1 MYINAITFHTCLE
14 TSCLAK
20 TIGETYIFFKNILMF
35 NYKMK
40 QIKGVVKKV
49 KSLKTPIFSTSH

>member
-1 MYINAITFHTCLE
+1 MYSNAITFHTCLE

-49 KSLKTPIFSTSH
+49 KS